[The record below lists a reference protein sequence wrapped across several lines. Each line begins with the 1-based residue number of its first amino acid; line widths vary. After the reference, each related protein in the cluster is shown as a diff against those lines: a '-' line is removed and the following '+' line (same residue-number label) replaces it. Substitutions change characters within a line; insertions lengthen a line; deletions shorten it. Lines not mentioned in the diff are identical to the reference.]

1 MAPNESPV
9 SQLYN
14 YVTLL
19 LGEFIVLT
27 LKHKTSA
34 STPLNMNSQKKRF
47 KVEYPPKN
55 LTFFKKKFFT
65 QLCSEFIHESET
77 ENRI

>member
-1 MAPNESPV
+1 MWHRMESPV

-19 LGEFIVLT
+19 LGAFIVLT

-34 STPLNMNSQKKRF
+34 STPLNMNS
-47 KVEYPPKN
+47 
-55 LTFFKKKFFT
+55 
-65 QLCSEFIHESET
+65 
-77 ENRI
+77 